1 MASNTLSN
9 FARYQRI
16 AAFYDC
22 LDLPFEYGWYRRIR
36 PRLFRNLSGRILDV
50 GVGTGR
56 NFPFYPAGAR
66 VVGVDSSPAMLAR
79 ARRRISS
86 SAAASIELKA
96 MDATALDFSDDSFDA
111 VVATFLFCVLPDE
124 SQLPA
129 LQELGRVV
137 KAGGLIRLLNYVRPR
152 GPALSVIAR
161 LWQPFAAWAFA
172 ASFDR
177 RTEESVTEAGL
188 ELLDSRYVVPDLIRL
203 IEARKKRP

>member
-1 MASNTLSN
+1 MANNTPSN
-9 FARYQRI
+9 FERYERI

-36 PRLFRNLSGRILDV
+36 PRLFRDMSGRILDV

-56 NFPFYPAGAR
+56 NFPFYPAGTH

-79 ARRRISS
+79 AKRRIASC
-86 SAAASIELKA
+86 AAASIELKT
-96 MDATALDFSDDSFDA
+96 MDASALDFPDDSFDA

-124 SQLPA
+124 SQLPV
-129 LQELGRVV
+129 LRELGRVV
-137 KAGGLIRLLNYVRPR
+137 KAGGMIRLLNYVRPR
-152 GPALSVIAR
+152 GTVLNVIAR
-161 LWQPFAAWAFA
+161 LGQPFAAWAFA

-188 ELLDSRYVVPDLIRL
+188 ELLDSRYAVLDLIRL
-203 IEARKKRP
+203 IDARKKRP